1 MESIKLK
8 IPGQVCQRSPKY
20 NEEMV
25 KMSRIETTFAAL
37 KQRQETA
44 LIPFITAG
52 DPDLGV
58 TAEIIL
64 TLVEAGA
71 DLIELGVPFSDPM
84 ADGPT
89 IQAASERALAAGTT
103 LSGVL
108 QLVAEVRKKTEVPLI
123 LMGYY
128 NPVFCY
134 GAERF
139 AQDAAAAG
147 VDALLLVDLPP
158 EEVAEIRPVM
168 HESGIALITLL
179 APTTPPKR
187 MKRLAA
193 AAEGYLYYV
202 SMTGVTGAQKIS
214 PEDIRLAVEDL
225 KEMTTI
231 PVGVGFGITTVEDA
245 RAVGA
250 FADGV
255 VVGSA
260 LVKIIEENGK
270 SEELLPK
277 VAKFVSELKGGL
289 TALTS

>member
-1 MESIKLK
+1 
-8 IPGQVCQRSPKY
+8 
-20 NEEMV
+20 
-25 KMSRIETTFAAL
+25 MSRIEATFTEL
-37 KQRQETA
+37 KQRQEAA

-52 DPDLGV
+52 DPDLEM
-58 TAEIIL
+58 TAKLIFALAES
-64 TLVEAGA
+64 GA

-103 LSGVL
+103 LNGVL
-108 QLVAEVRKKTEVPLI
+108 QLVADVRQQTQIPLI

-128 NPVFCY
+128 NPIFRY

-139 AQDAAAAG
+139 ARDAAVAG

-158 EEVAEIRPVM
+158 EEVAEISAVLQ
-168 HESGIALITLL
+168 ESGIELITLL
-179 APTTPPKR
+179 APTTPRER

-214 PEDIRLAVEDL
+214 PENIQVAVKEL
-225 KEMTTI
+225 KGMTSV
-231 PVGVGFGITTVEDA
+231 PVGVGFGITTAADA
-245 RAVGA
+245 KAVGA

-255 VVGSA
+255 IVGSA
-260 LVKIIEENGK
+260 LVKIIAENGQ
-270 SEELLPK
+270 STELLPNVK
-277 VAKFVSELKGGL
+277 KFITELKHGL
-289 TALTS
+289 TASL

>member
-1 MESIKLK
+1 
-8 IPGQVCQRSPKY
+8 
-20 NEEMV
+20 
-25 KMSRIETTFAAL
+25 MSRIEATFAGL

-58 TAEIIL
+58 TAK
-64 TLVEAGA
+64 LVLALAEAGA

-108 QLVAEVRKKTEVPLI
+108 QLVADVRKQTQVPLI

-128 NPVFCY
+128 NPIFHY
-134 GAERF
+134 GSERF
-139 AQDAAAAG
+139 ARDAAAAG

-158 EEVAEIRPVM
+158 EEVTEISVVM
-168 HESGIALITLL
+168 QESGIDLITLL
-179 APTTPPKR
+179 APTTPRER
-187 MKRLAA
+187 MERLAA

-214 PEDIRLAVEDL
+214 PEEIRVTVEEL
-225 KEMTTI
+225 KGMTSV
-231 PVGVGFGITTVEDA
+231 PVGVGFGITTAADA
-245 RAVGA
+245 KAVGA

-255 VVGSA
+255 IVGSA
-260 LVKIIEENGK
+260 LVKIIAENGQ
-270 SEELLPK
+270 SAELLPN
-277 VAKFVSELKGGL
+277 VIKFIAELKHGL
-289 TALTS
+289 TVSN

>member
-1 MESIKLK
+1 
-8 IPGQVCQRSPKY
+8 
-20 NEEMV
+20 
-25 KMSRIETTFAAL
+25 MSRIDTTFAAL
-37 KQRQETA
+37 KERQETA
-44 LIPFITAG
+44 LIPFVTAG
-52 DPDLGV
+52 DPDLKV
-58 TAEIIL
+58 TADIIL

-108 QLVAEVRKKTEVPLI
+108 QLVAEVRQKTEIPLV

-139 AQDAAAAG
+139 ARDAAAAG
-147 VDALLLVDLPP
+147 VDGLLLVDLPH
-158 EEVAEIRPVM
+158 EEATEISALM

-179 APTTPPKR
+179 APTTPRER
-187 MKRLAA
+187 MERLAA

-202 SMTGVTGAQKIS
+202 SMTGVTGAKKIS
-214 PEDIRLAVEDL
+214 PQDIQPAVEDI
-225 KEMTTI
+225 KKMTAV
-231 PVGVGFGITTVEDA
+231 PVGVGFGITTVADA
-245 RAVGA
+245 QAVGA

-260 LVKIIEENGK
+260 LVKIIEKNGK
-270 SEELLPK
+270 SEELLPE
-277 VAKFVSELKGGL
+277 VAKFVTDLKRGL

>member
-1 MESIKLK
+1 
-8 IPGQVCQRSPKY
+8 
-20 NEEMV
+20 
-25 KMSRIETTFAAL
+25 MSRIEAAFAGL

-52 DPDLGV
+52 DPDLAM
-58 TAEIIL
+58 TAKLVL
-64 TLVEAGA
+64 TLAEAGA

-89 IQAASERALAAGTT
+89 IQAASERSLAAGTT
-103 LSGVL
+103 LAGVL
-108 QLVAEVRKKTEVPLI
+108 QLVTDVRKTTQIPLI

-128 NPVFCY
+128 NPIFCY

-139 AQDAAAAG
+139 ARDAAAAG

-158 EEVAEIRPVM
+158 EEITEISTVMQEAEID
-168 HESGIALITLL
+168 LITLL
-179 APTTPPKR
+179 APTTPLGR

-193 AAEGYLYYV
+193 AAKGYLYYV

-214 PEDIRLAVEDL
+214 PGDIRGAVEEL
-225 KEMTTI
+225 KKMTDV
-231 PVGVGFGITTVEDA
+231 PVGVGFGITTAEDA
-245 RAVGA
+245 KAVGV

-260 LVKIIEENGK
+260 LVKIIEENGQ
-270 SEELLPK
+270 SAELLPK
-277 VAKFVSELKGGL
+277 VTKFIAELKHGL
-289 TALTS
+289 TAPTS